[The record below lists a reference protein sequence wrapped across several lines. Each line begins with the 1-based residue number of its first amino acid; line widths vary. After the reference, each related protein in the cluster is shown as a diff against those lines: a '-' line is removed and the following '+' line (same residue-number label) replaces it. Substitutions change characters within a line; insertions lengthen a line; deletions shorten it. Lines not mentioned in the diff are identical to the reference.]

1 MTENQRALE
10 DPRISRVY
18 EYWRERCRDGVL
30 PSRADI
36 EPLDLVD
43 VLPHLILVDVAHEP
57 FEMRYRLVGT
67 WICEHGGRDPTGEN
81 LEAAHFSSN
90 WEKTRDEYRRAID
103 NGAPVFAS
111 ARPIDAGKE
120 FVPINRVFL
129 PLAGPDG
136 RVNMVLVCVSPVEA
150 D

>member
-1 MTENQRALE
+1 MNENQPTLE
-10 DPRISRVY
+10 DPKIRGVY
-18 EYWRERCRDGVL
+18 QYWLARCRDGKL
-30 PSRADI
+30 PARSDI
-36 EPLDLVD
+36 EPLDLAD
-43 VLPHLILVDVAHEP
+43 VLPHLILVDVTHAP

-67 WICEHGGRDPTGEN
+67 WICEHGGRDPMGEN

-90 WEKTRDEYRRAID
+90 WAKTRAEYMNAIESDE
-103 NGAPVFAS
+103 PVFAS
-111 ARPIDAGKE
+111 ARPIDVGKE

-136 RVNMVLVCVSPVEA
+136 QVNMVLVCVSPVEP

>member
-1 MTENQRALE
+1 
-10 DPRISRVY
+10 
-18 EYWRERCRDGVL
+18 
-30 PSRADI
+30 
-36 EPLDLVD
+36 
-43 VLPHLILVDVAHEP
+43 
-57 FEMRYRLVGT
+57 MRYRLVGT

-90 WEKTRDEYRRAID
+90 WAKTRAEYMNAIES
-103 NGAPVFAS
+103 GEPVFAS
-111 ARPIDAGKE
+111 ERPIDVGKE

-136 RVNMVLVCVSPVEA
+136 QVHMVLVCVSPVEP